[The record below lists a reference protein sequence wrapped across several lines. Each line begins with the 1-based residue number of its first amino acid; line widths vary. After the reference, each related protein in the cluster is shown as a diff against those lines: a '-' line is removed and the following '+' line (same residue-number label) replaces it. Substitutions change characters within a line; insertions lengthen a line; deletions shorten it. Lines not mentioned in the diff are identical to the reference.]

1 MARQFIGP
9 GEPPFATVPTASVRL
24 LSCDDNMRM
33 MVMVI
38 IIIMIIIMIMMI
50 MMVVMMTT
58 VVHLHQY
65 GFSSTAK

>member
-24 LSCDDNMRM
+24 LSCDDNIRM
-33 MVMVI
+33 IVMV
-38 IIIMIIIMIMMI
+38 MIIIMIMMI

>member
-24 LSCDDNMRM
+24 LSCDDNIRM
-33 MVMVI
+33 IVMVI
-38 IIIMIIIMIMMI
+38 IIIMIIIMIMI

>member
-9 GEPPFATVPTASVRL
+9 GEPPFAAVPTASVRL
-24 LSCDDNMRM
+24 LSCDDNIRM
-33 MVMVI
+33 IVI
-38 IIIMIIIMIMMI
+38 VMIIIMIMMV

-58 VVHLHQY
+58 DVHLHQY

>member
-9 GEPPFATVPTASVRL
+9 GEPPFATVPTASVRP
-24 LSCDDNMRM
+24 LSRDDNIKMI
-33 MVMVI
+33 VMVI
-38 IIIMIIIMIMMI
+38 IIIMIMMI
-50 MMVVMMTT
+50 MMVTMMTT